1 MKNLKP
7 AINLLLEIKKNL
19 SFLDRVKFINIKN
32 FRSKKKLS
40 IDPVTHIDLKVEKLI
55 RAKISKKF
63 PSHSIMG
70 EEFKEKKRKSNF
82 KWVIDPIDGTKN
94 MIMGLPTWGNL
105 IGLFEKNTSVISFA
119 NFPVLNKFYF
129 AFQKKSF
136 VLEKNKKKIILSNK
150 KANHKNAR
158 VAVNTF
164 RTIKNRKIFN
174 LFKNY
179 KGIFKITGSDAYNFC
194 LVAEGKI
201 DVLIEKGL
209 KQVDILPLISIIKN
223 SGAIITDW
231 NGKQK
236 YNKGEVLVTAN
247 KKLHKYFLKKVS

>member
-19 SFLDRVKFINIKN
+19 SFLDRVKFNNIKN

-94 MIMGLPTWGNL
+94 MIMGLPTWSNL

-136 VLEKNKKKIILSNK
+136 VLEKNRKKIILSNK
-150 KANHKNAR
+150 RADYKTAR

-164 RTIKNRKIFN
+164 RTIKDRKIFN

-236 YNKGEVLVTAN
+236 YNKGEVLVAAN